1 MIFILV
7 YILYVVV
14 PLALH
19 NTLDLRRAERVR
31 TLDALRCAFVVIAY
45 YAAVAFRMTS
55 VCGINRRNFIPIIDL
70 AGWLRRLRVGIVM
83 RRSGVRSPAKAY
95 KRFRALL
102 PRISSVSSLNPH
114 NYIADG

>member
-19 NTLDLRRAERVR
+19 NTLDLRRAERVYIIR
-31 TLDALRCAFVVIAY
+31 TLDALRCAFIVIAY

-55 VCGINRRNFIPIIDL
+55 MCGINRRIFTTTIEL

-83 RRSGVRSPAKAY
+83 RRSGWPRLTKGSERYCLGSALSPP
-95 KRFRALL
+95 LT
-102 PRISSVSSLNPH
+102 SH
-114 NYIADG
+114 NYIPDG

>member
-31 TLDALRCAFVVIAY
+31 TLDALPCAFVVIAY

-55 VCGINRRNFIPIIDL
+55 MRGINRRNFIPIIEL
-70 AGWLRRLRVGIVM
+70 AGWLHRLRVE
-83 RRSGVRSPAKAY
+83 RSGVGIPGRGLQKVQSA
-95 KRFRALL
+95 
-102 PRISSVSSLNPH
+102 
-114 NYIADG
+114 IA

>member
-7 YILYVVV
+7 YVVV

-19 NTLDLRRAERVR
+19 NTLDLRRAVRVR

-55 VCGINRRNFIPIIDL
+55 MCGINRRNFIPIIE
-70 AGWLRRLRVGIVM
+70 
-83 RRSGVRSPAKAY
+83 PC
-95 KRFRALL
+95 
-102 PRISSVSSLNPH
+102 
-114 NYIADG
+114 

>member
-1 MIFILV
+1 MVYRYIYPNRENIFREIRSVSNSRL
-7 YILYVVV
+7 YGILYVVV

-55 VCGINRRNFIPIIDL
+55 MCG
-70 AGWLRRLRVGIVM
+70 RLRKIQ
-83 RRSGVRSPAKAY
+83 
-95 KRFRALL
+95 
-102 PRISSVSSLNPH
+102 
-114 NYIADG
+114 

>member
-14 PLALH
+14 PSALH

-55 VCGINRRNFIPIIDL
+55 MCGINRRIFTTTIEL
-70 AGWLRRLRVGIVM
+70 AG
-83 RRSGVRSPAKAY
+83 
-95 KRFRALL
+95 
-102 PRISSVSSLNPH
+102 
-114 NYIADG
+114 

>member
-1 MIFILV
+1 MYII
-7 YILYVVV
+7 ILYVVV

-55 VCGINRRNFIPIIDL
+55 TCRINRFHYRAL
-70 AGWLRRLRVGIVM
+70 LSGRLRVGIVM
-83 RRSGVRSPAKAY
+83 RRSGVGIPGRGLQKFQSA
-95 KRFRALL
+95 
-102 PRISSVSSLNPH
+102 
-114 NYIADG
+114 IA

>member
-31 TLDALRCAFVVIAY
+31 TLDALRCACVVIAY

-55 VCGINRRNFIPIIDL
+55 MCGINIIH
-70 AGWLRRLRVGIVM
+70 
-83 RRSGVRSPAKAY
+83 Y
-95 KRFRALL
+95 RALL
-102 PRISSVSSLNPH
+102 SGSVGYVWAL
-114 NYIADG
+114 